1 VCTTAVPTGAYD
13 HAMPERPL
21 PTGQAA
27 LDLELAHLFVSIPM
41 RLDRPRRTEYGM
53 PPLYDVF
60 GGISVDKH
68 GWLIVWVAYLP
79 SAASAP
85 HVSVWPTAQIGA
97 SFDAVLPA
105 TAELEVVARV
115 DTAERAVARLR
126 HHLAEIAQ
134 TRIDPDV
141 EYLHRAVAAY
151 RHELGERRN
160 RG

>member
-1 VCTTAVPTGAYD
+1 
-13 HAMPERPL
+13 MSERPL

-27 LDLELAHLFVSIPM
+27 LDLALAHLFVSLPM
-41 RLDRPRRTEYGM
+41 RLDRPRSTEYGM
-53 PPLYDVF
+53 PPLYDAF

-85 HVSVWPTAQIGA
+85 QMSVWPTAQAGA
-97 SFDAVLPA
+97 PFDAVLPA

-126 HHLAEIAQ
+126 HHLAGIAQ

>member
-1 VCTTAVPTGAYD
+1 
-13 HAMPERPL
+13 MSERPL

-27 LDLELAHLFVSIPM
+27 LDLELAHLFVSMPM
-41 RLDRPRRTEYGM
+41 RLDRPHATQYGM

-60 GGISVDKH
+60 GGVSIDRH

-85 HVSVWPTAQIGA
+85 HVSVWPTTQSGI
-97 SFDAVLPA
+97 SFDSILPA
-105 TAELEVVARV
+105 TAELEIVARV
-115 DTAERAVARLR
+115 DTAERAAARLK
-126 HHLAEIAQ
+126 HFVAGIAQ

-141 EYLHRAVAAY
+141 EYLHRAAAAY
-151 RHELGERRN
+151 RHELRERRD

>member
-1 VCTTAVPTGAYD
+1 
-13 HAMPERPL
+13 MSEREL

-27 LDLELAHLFVSIPM
+27 LDLALAHLFVSMPM

-60 GGISVDKH
+60 GGISVDTR

-85 HVSVWPTAQIGA
+85 HISVWPAAQMGA
-97 SFDAVLPA
+97 SFDTVLPA
-105 TAELEVVARV
+105 TAELEVIARV
-115 DTAERAVARLR
+115 DTAERAAARLR
-126 HHLAEIAQ
+126 HYLAGIAQ

-141 EYLHRAVAAY
+141 EYLHRAAAAY
-151 RHELGERRN
+151 RHELRERRD